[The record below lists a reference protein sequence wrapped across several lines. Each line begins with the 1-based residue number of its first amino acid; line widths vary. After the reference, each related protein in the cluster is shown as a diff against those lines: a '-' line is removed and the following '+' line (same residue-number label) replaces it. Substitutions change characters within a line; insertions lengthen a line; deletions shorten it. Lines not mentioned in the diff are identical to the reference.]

1 MIFNSIDELQN
12 AMREKHYI
20 AERGLATSLYLA
32 LKLGRPLFLEGEAG
46 VGKTEVAKVIASL
59 LDTEL
64 IRLQCYEGLD
74 VHHAVYEWNYT
85 RQMMHIRLLE
95 ARGDKEAS
103 EAELFGPEFLLR
115 RPLLQAIDPLREKPA
130 VLLIDELDRSDDEF
144 EAFLLEV
151 LSDFQITIP
160 EIGTIKT
167 SNPPIVIITSNRTR
181 EVHDALKR
189 RCLYYWIDYPSFEK
203 ELEIVHTQLPD
214 APQKLARQITGF
226 VQVLREMDLYKLPGV
241 AETLDW
247 TTALMV
253 LDQKALDPVIVDETL
268 GAVLKY
274 QDDVEKIKGESAAA
288 ILERVNVEEFN

>member
-1 MIFNSIDELQN
+1 LTFTSIDELQS
-12 AMREKHYI
+12 AMRQRRYI

-32 LKLGRPLFLEGEAG
+32 LKLSRPLFLEGEAG
-46 VGKTEVAKVIASL
+46 VGKTEVAKILAAL
-59 LDTEL
+59 LDTDL

-95 ARGDKEAS
+95 ARGERAN

-115 RPLLQAIDPLREKPA
+115 RPLLQAIEQSKDKPP
-130 VLLIDELDRSDDEF
+130 VLLIDELDRSDEEF

-167 SNPPIVIITSNRTR
+167 PNPPVVMITSNRTR

-203 ELEIVHTQLPD
+203 ELEIVQTRLPQ
-214 APQKLARQITGF
+214 APEKLARQITGF
-226 VQVLREMDLYKLPGV
+226 IQALREIDLYKLPGV

-247 TTALMV
+247 TTALV
-253 LDQKALDPVIVDETL
+253 ALDQTALDPGIVDETL

-274 QDDVEKIKGESAAA
+274 QDDVEKVKGGQARL
-288 ILERVNVEEFN
+288 ILERIKAGVD